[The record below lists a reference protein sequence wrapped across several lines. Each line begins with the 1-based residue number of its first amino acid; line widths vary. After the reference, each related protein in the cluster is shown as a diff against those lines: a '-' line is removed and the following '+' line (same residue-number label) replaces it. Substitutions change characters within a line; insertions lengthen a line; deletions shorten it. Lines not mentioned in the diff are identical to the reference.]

1 MREEKCRPYNWQG
14 PTKFGKASIL
24 KPFLVSATMKKVII
38 TGATSGI
45 GRELALQYG
54 KQGYKVGLIGR
65 RTERLEELQSIIGE
79 NAHIKTQ
86 DVTEHE
92 TAETSYRELI
102 EEMGGMDVMI
112 LNAGMGRIQ
121 MLPPWRAESKLIEL
135 NALAF
140 AHGCHFAFDFFK
152 EQGYGQIV
160 GMSSMA
166 SLVAFH
172 KAAAY
177 TASKHFISTYMTGYR
192 QKAKRIEADITVTEI
207 RAGYIWTE
215 MTERAKGM
223 FWVASV
229 EKAAEQMIKGIENR
243 KNIFYVTKRWRLL
256 AWVAKCVPEWI
267 WNRI

>member
-1 MREEKCRPYNWQG
+1 
-14 PTKFGKASIL
+14 
-24 KPFLVSATMKKVII
+24 MKKVLI

-45 GRELALQYG
+45 GRELALQYADL
-54 KQGYKVGLIGR
+54 GYKVGLTGR
-65 RTERLEELQSIIGE
+65 RTERLEELKDEIGE
-79 NAHIKTQ
+79 LAYIRTL
-86 DVTEHE
+86 DVTEHQD
-92 TAETSYRELI
+92 AEQKYQELI
-102 EEMGGMDVMI
+102 EEMRGMDIMI

-121 MLPPWRAESKLIEL
+121 MLPPWDAESKLIEV
-135 NALAF
+135 NALGF

-152 EQGYGQIV
+152 EQGHGQIV

-166 SLVAFH
+166 ALLAFH

-192 QKAKRIEADITVTEI
+192 QKAKRVDANIAVTEI

-223 FWVASV
+223 FWVANV
-229 EKAAEQMIKGIENR
+229 EKAAQQMINGISR
-243 KNIFYVTKRWRLL
+243 QKNIFYVTKRWRLM
-256 AWVAKCVPEWI
+256 AWVAKLVPEWL

>member
-1 MREEKCRPYNWQG
+1 
-14 PTKFGKASIL
+14 
-24 KPFLVSATMKKVII
+24 MKNIVI

-45 GRELALQYG
+45 GRELALQLSAKG
-54 KQGYKVGLIGR
+54 HKVGLLGR
-65 RTERLEELQSIIGE
+65 RTERLEELKDEIGE
-79 NAHIKTQ
+79 LAYIKTL
-86 DVTEHE
+86 DVTEYDK
-92 TAETSYRELI
+92 AEAVYRELI
-102 EEMGGMDVMI
+102 DDMGGMDVMI
-112 LNAGMGRIQ
+112 LNAGLGRIQ
-121 MLPPWRAESKLIEL
+121 MLPPWEAEAQLIEV
-135 NALAF
+135 NVLAF
-140 AHGCHFAFDFFK
+140 AHGCHFAFDYFK
-152 EQGYGQIV
+152 EREHGHIV

-166 SLVAFH
+166 ALVYFH

-192 QKAKRIEADITVTEI
+192 QKAKRVDSDITVTEI

-223 FWVASV
+223 FWVSSV
-229 EKAAEQMIKGIENR
+229 EKAVAQMIKGITKK

>member
-1 MREEKCRPYNWQG
+1 
-14 PTKFGKASIL
+14 
-24 KPFLVSATMKKVII
+24 MKNIII

-45 GRELALQYG
+45 GRELALQLSAKG
-54 KQGYKVGLIGR
+54 NKVGLLGR
-65 RTERLEELQSIIGE
+65 RTERLEELKNEIGE
-79 NAHIKTQ
+79 LAYIRTL
-86 DVTEHE
+86 DVTDYDK
-92 TAETSYRELI
+92 AEVVYQELI
-102 EEMGGMDVMI
+102 EEMDGMDIMI
-112 LNAGMGRIQ
+112 LNAGLGRIQ
-121 MLPPWRAESKLIEL
+121 MMPPWEAESQLIEV

-140 AHGCHFAFDFFK
+140 AHGCHFAFDYFK
-152 EQGYGQIV
+152 ERGHGQIV

-166 SLVAFH
+166 ALVAFH

-177 TASKHFISTYMTGYR
+177 TSSKHFISTYMTGYR
-192 QKAKRIEADITVTEI
+192 QKAKRVEADITVTEI

-223 FWVASV
+223 FWVSPV
-229 EKAAEQMIKGIENR
+229 EKAVVQMIKGISKK